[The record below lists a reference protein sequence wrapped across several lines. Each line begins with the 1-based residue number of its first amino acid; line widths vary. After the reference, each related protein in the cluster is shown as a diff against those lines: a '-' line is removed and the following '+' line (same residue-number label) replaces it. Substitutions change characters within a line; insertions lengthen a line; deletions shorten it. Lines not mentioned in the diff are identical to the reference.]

1 MTGSELERY
10 IKLYRD
16 NVWAVAFCRVK
27 NPSDADDITQ
37 DIFLKLFT
45 YDGSFEND
53 EHVKAWLLRCTVNHS
68 INLLK
73 SGWHRLSQPIESAY
87 TKAGDDTNTEDD
99 LLPLIMQLSRKN
111 RVTLYMYYYEGYTIE
126 EISKLLGAS
135 DSAVKL
141 RLVRARK
148 CLKKLIEKD
157 RKGYN
162 DELQRDF

>member
-10 IKLYRD
+10 IRLYRD
-16 NVWAVAFCRVK
+16 NVWAVALCRVK

-37 DIFLKLFT
+37 DIFLKLYT
-45 YDGSFEND
+45 YGGSFESD

-73 SGWHRLSQPIESAY
+73 SGWHRLSQPIESAEAI
-87 TKAGDDTNTEDD
+87 AGGTNDEND

-111 RVTLYMYYYEGYTIE
+111 RVTLYMYYYEGYSIE

-157 RKGYN
+157 RKGYD